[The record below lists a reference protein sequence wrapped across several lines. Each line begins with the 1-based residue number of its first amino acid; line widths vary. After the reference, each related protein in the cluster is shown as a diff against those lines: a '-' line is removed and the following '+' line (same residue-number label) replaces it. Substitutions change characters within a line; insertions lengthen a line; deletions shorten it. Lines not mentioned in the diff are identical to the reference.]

1 MLIMPNYLLLLFLL
15 FFVAFIFIFLKH
27 QYKEKK
33 EKAFD
38 KILDPFNNIVLIK
51 LFVFFKN
58 IYR

>member
-15 FFVAFIFIFLKH
+15 FFVAFFLKH

-38 KILDPFNNIVLIK
+38 KILGLFNNIVLIK

-58 IYR
+58 ICR

>member
-38 KILDPFNNIVLIK
+38 KILSPFDNIILIT
-51 LFVFFKN
+51 LFVFFLN
-58 IYR
+58 ICR

>member
-1 MLIMPNYLLLLFLL
+1 MPNYLLLLFLL

-58 IYR
+58 IYK